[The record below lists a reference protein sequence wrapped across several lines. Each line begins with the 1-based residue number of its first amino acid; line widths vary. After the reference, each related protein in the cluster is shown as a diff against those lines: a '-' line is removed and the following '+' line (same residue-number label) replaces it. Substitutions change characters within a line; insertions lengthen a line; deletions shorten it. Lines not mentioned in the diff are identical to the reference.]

1 MPINVKVQSQSP
13 SIVKGAYRAEIE
25 PDRVCLFHGSTLEL
39 EIPVGARAEYM
50 QKNRFAVALDD
61 GRVELALSKFGIY
74 QQRLAKDLV
83 SFLNG
88 KRAAPTLSA
97 YSLPWY
103 FWVISAL
110 PIGIPIL
117 AMGGAIPGMLGFAFA
132 AGCFTIAQ
140 NEEWPTGV
148 RIVVS
153 LALAVC
159 AYVLFFGAAVAF
171 VLWKAGG

>member
-1 MPINVKVQSQSP
+1 MSLNVKVQSDSP
-13 SIVKGAYRAEIE
+13 SILKGAYRAEIE
-25 PDRVCLFHGSTLEL
+25 PDRVRLSHGRSREL
-39 EIPVGARAEYM
+39 EIPVGARAEYI
-50 QKNRFAVALDD
+50 QRNRFAVALED
-61 GRVELALSKFGIY
+61 GRIELALSKFGIY

-117 AMGGAIPGMLGFAFA
+117 AMGGAIPGMVGFAFA
-132 AGCFTIAQ
+132 GGCFAVAQ
-140 NEEWPTGV
+140 NEEWSTGV

-153 LALAVC
+153 LALAVF
-159 AYVLFFGAAVAF
+159 AYVLFFSAAVAF
-171 VLWKAGG
+171 VLWKAGQ